1 MNKDE
6 KKRLINA
13 FYGVNKNKEL
23 EKSHVVSNILKT
35 VRHELKGVTY
45 TDTDSII
52 KRIWHA
58 GIYESLKANW
68 SSALRNSFDIE
79 TERGW
84 KTWKNIIH

>member
-23 EKSHVVSNILKT
+23 EKNHVASIFLNT
-35 VRHELKGVTY
+35 VRHELKSVTY

-52 KRIWHA
+52 K
-58 GIYESLKANW
+58 GI
-68 SSALRNSFDIE
+68 
-79 TERGW
+79 
-84 KTWKNIIH
+84 

>member
-35 VRHELKGVTY
+35 VRHELKSVTY

-52 KRIWHA
+52 K
-58 GIYESLKANW
+58 GI
-68 SSALRNSFDIE
+68 
-79 TERGW
+79 
-84 KTWKNIIH
+84 